1 MRRVLAMVLVL
12 VLFVLGWQLFNGAG
26 GIRDVDEL
34 ALSVRAQ
41 QRENEQL
48 TARNDALAAE
58 VTDLKQGEA
67 ALEERARTELG
78 MIKPGE
84 VFYRV
89 VDAGDQI
96 GRASCRERVCQY
108 V

>member
-1 MRRVLAMVLVL
+1 MLRSLAMVLVVL
-12 VLFVLGWQLFNGAG
+12 VLVLGWQLFNGAG
-26 GIRDVDEL
+26 GIRDVHEL
-34 ALSVRAQ
+34 AVSVRVQ
-41 QRENEQL
+41 QRENAQL
-48 TARNDALAAE
+48 IARNDALAAE

-89 VDAGDQI
+89 VDAGDLPP
-96 GRASCRERVCQY
+96 AEPDKERQ
-108 V
+108 

>member
-1 MRRVLAMVLVL
+1 MLRVLAMLLSVLL
-12 VLFVLGWQLFNGAG
+12 LVLGWQLFNGTG
-26 GIRDVDEL
+26 GIRDVHEL
-34 ALSVRAQ
+34 AVSVRVQ
-41 QRENEQL
+41 QRENAQL

-58 VTDLKQGEA
+58 VVDLKQGEA

-89 VDAGDQI
+89 VDAGDSPSAAARKDGQ
-96 GRASCRERVCQY
+96 
-108 V
+108 

>member
-1 MRRVLAMVLVL
+1 MLRVLAMVLVVLLL
-12 VLFVLGWQLFNGAG
+12 VLCWQLFNGAG
-26 GIRDVDEL
+26 GIRDVREL
-34 ALSVRAQ
+34 AVSVRVQ
-41 QRENEQL
+41 QRENAQL

-58 VTDLKQGEA
+58 VSDLKQGEA

-89 VDAGDQI
+89 VDAGDLPSAVAGKDEQ
-96 GRASCRERVCQY
+96 
-108 V
+108 